1 MKPVKDALGSRRY
14 CSSIYDWTSGFFPG
28 NLWYAYQLTGIKKLE
43 KRCGEIY
50 ELPISV
56 ERL

>member
-28 NLWYAYQLTGIKKLE
+28 NLWYAYQLTGIEDLKKM
-43 KRCGEIY
+43 R
-50 ELPISV
+50 
-56 ERL
+56 